1 MEKEIV
7 TQTKTDRSVREIEV
21 NLAPLLTA
29 LAKKIWLI
37 VLAAAVAALGF
48 YSFSKIF
55 VKPTY
60 RSSFTAFVNNQ
71 TQTSGKDS
79 VTISDIQASKNL
91 VQTYSKV
98 LTSNS
103 VLVASAEF
111 SNLNMEQAK
120 LASSVTTEVEE
131 ETEIITVYV
140 ETSSA
145 ETSFKLAQAIAHT
158 APTYMAQIID
168 GSSMRI
174 IDPPQLSTGRYKPNY
189 FSLAIVGGFI
199 GALLSVI
206 FILVNYFRDDT
217 VKGEGDLEG
226 RFGLPVIG
234 VIPNTNELK
243 SGDDYQNNYS
253 YYGSTERNRRKGS

>member
-1 MEKEIV
+1 MEKEII

-21 NLAPLLTA
+21 NLAPLLAA

-37 VLAAAVAALGF
+37 VLSAAVVALGF
-48 YSFSKIF
+48 YGFSKIF
-55 VKPTY
+55 LSPTY

-71 TQTSGKDS
+71 TQQTGKDS

-111 SNLNMEQAK
+111 CNLDIARDR
-120 LASSVTTEVEE
+120 LVGSVSTEVEE

-145 ETSFKLAQAIAHT
+145 KKSYKMAQAIAHT
-158 APTYMAQIID
+158 APTYMAQVID

-174 IDPPQLSTGRYKPNY
+174 IDPPQLITSRYKPNY
-189 FSLAIVGGFI
+189 LSLAIVGGFV

-206 FILVNYFRDDT
+206 FVLINYFRDDT

-226 RFGLPVIG
+226 RFGFPVIG

-243 SGDDYQNNYS
+243 SGDDYQSNYS
-253 YYGSTERNRRKGS
+253 YYRSTENRRKGS